1 MGYANED
8 FNLLCE
14 FRPMSI
20 DISSWWH
27 RYRLILDNIFS
38 ITCVTRCKIALI
50 MNRQIKARSDMTRHG
65 KTAAFFAVVYHAIC
79 EHAFRREFS
88 SLVILSANIVEWKI
102 RICQTSWKA
111 HISVLIIIQYLYH
124 FKRFVPFEYLEMFHF
139 NQISKSRWYKQEIK
153 SSMKSL
159 HKNNVCHQLHEARVM
174 MLGYRKRESFY
185 VHLHRNTVQVKIHYS
200 SGRDSGKI
208 PCLNYTLIIW

>member
-1 MGYANED
+1 MWIQADEYWYFILVASIQINPGQYFLYYLCYTMQTCSNNEQT
-8 FNLLCE
+8 NKGL
-14 FRPMSI
+14 FRH
-20 DISSWWH
+20 DTTWQ
-27 RYRLILDNIFS
+27 N
-38 ITCVTRCKIALI
+38 RC
-50 MNRQIKARSDMTRHG
+50 
-65 KTAAFFAVVYHAIC
+65 FFAVVYHTIC

-88 SLVILSANIVEWKI
+88 SLVLLTANIIEWKI